1 MTKQEIISQIK
12 EAEDELQ
19 ALENQY
25 VGHTPAQQR
34 TLDLLKNANISYRQE
49 KEVLTSKIQYLKAL
63 LNKQKTDDSIN
74 QSIYD
79 DCYCDAMMDDM
90 F

>member
-12 EAEDELQ
+12 EAEDKLQ

-34 TLDLLKNANISYRQE
+34 TLDLLKNANISYQQE
-49 KEVLTSKIQYLKAL
+49 KEVLTLKIQYLEAL
-63 LNKQKTDDSIN
+63 LNKQEMDEIRSQYIK
-74 QSIYD
+74 D
-79 DCYCDAMMDDM
+79 DCYYDTIMDFID
-90 F
+90 

>member
-25 VGHTPAQQR
+25 VGYTPAQQR
-34 TLDLLKNANISYRQE
+34 TLDLLKNVNISYRQE
-49 KEVLTSKIQYLKAL
+49 KEVLTLKILYLKAL
-63 LNKQKTDDSIN
+63 LNKQETDDMLL
-74 QSIYD
+74 
-79 DCYCDAMMDDM
+79 CLL
-90 F
+90 